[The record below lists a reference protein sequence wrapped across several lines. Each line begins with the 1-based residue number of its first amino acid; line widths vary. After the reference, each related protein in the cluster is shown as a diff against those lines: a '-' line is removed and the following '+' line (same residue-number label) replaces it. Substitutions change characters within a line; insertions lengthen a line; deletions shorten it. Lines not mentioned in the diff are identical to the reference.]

1 MFKSNFIILSALA
14 VSTASASSLEKKH
27 SSPNILMVVC
37 EDISP
42 YLGCYGDRVAHTP
55 NLDRFALQ
63 GIKHDNMFTS
73 VGVSA
78 PSRYSLI
85 TGRYSSEDGAN
96 FMRVNFFDKDVNVI
110 PPAGVKC
117 YTEYLRQAGYYCT
130 NNAKT
135 DYQFATPLSAWDEQG
150 NKAHWKNAAE
160 GQPFF
165 SIVNLNVTHESY
177 IWKNTEKPL
186 LVSPDSIVVPPY
198 FPDNAIV
205 RHDMAVMYSNIQKMD
220 AQFQA
225 LLNELEKSGKAD
237 NTIVIFYS
245 DNGGPLPRGK
255 REILDSGT
263 RVPFMIR
270 FPDSNNASLVD
281 SNLNMFVDIPATVL
295 SLAGIKPP
303 SYMHGQA
310 MYGKYKTKSPRK
322 FVFGATDR
330 FDEQVEKRASIRDNR
345 YLYVKNYM
353 PEKSNYK
360 PNEFRLQMPMMQ
372 NMVQLYE
379 DKSLDEVQSQ
389 WFMSPA
395 FEEELYDC
403 QNDPHQINNL
413 AYNKKYNNLLEK
425 MRKSFD
431 KEWIQKYN
439 PFWVKSEEQDFINKA
454 WIEGKQ
460 PKTELPI
467 YKIEDNRLILMN
479 DLKNISISYQ
489 INGQGDKKGHWFL
502 YKEGGVLLNSN
513 DTITIIANRIGYLPS
528 DLVTIKNI

>member
-1 MFKSNFIILSALA
+1 
-14 VSTASASSLEKKH
+14 
-27 SSPNILMVVC
+27 
-37 EDISP
+37 
-42 YLGCYGDRVAHTP
+42 
-55 NLDRFALQ
+55 
-63 GIKHDNMFTS
+63 
-73 VGVSA
+73 
-78 PSRYSLI
+78 
-85 TGRYSSEDGAN
+85 
-96 FMRVNFFDKDVNVI
+96 
-110 PPAGVKC
+110 
-117 YTEYLRQAGYYCT
+117 
-130 NNAKT
+130 
-135 DYQFATPLSAWDEQG
+135 
-150 NKAHWKNAAE
+150 
-160 GQPFF
+160 
-165 SIVNLNVTHESY
+165 
-177 IWKNTEKPL
+177 
-186 LVSPDSIVVPPY
+186 
-198 FPDNAIV
+198 
-205 RHDMAVMYSNIQKMD
+205 
-220 AQFQA
+220 
-225 LLNELEKSGKAD
+225 
-237 NTIVIFYS
+237 
-245 DNGGPLPRGK
+245 
-255 REILDSGT
+255 
-263 RVPFMIR
+263 
-270 FPDSNNASLVD
+270 
-281 SNLNMFVDIPATVL
+281 
-295 SLAGIKPP
+295 
-303 SYMHGQA
+303 
-310 MYGKYKTKSPRK
+310 
-322 FVFGATDR
+322 
-330 FDEQVEKRASIRDNR
+330 
-345 YLYVKNYM
+345 M